1 MNISEAAWKIFKRIR
16 PLALDRFC
24 ERILEESRKI
34 CDTKNL
40 SAHKRYLSLYKHIE
54 KRDEDIAQA
63 FNDYRRSTAVLCLR
77 AMYFLDLLTDED
89 IEQFSPQVQAIIQ
102 FEA

>member
-1 MNISEAAWKIFKRIR
+1 MNIPESDWKIFKRVH
-16 PLALDRFC
+16 PLALERLC

-40 SAHKRYLSLYKHIE
+40 SAHKRYLRLYRHIE
-54 KRDEDIAQA
+54 KRDKDIAQA
-63 FNDYRRSTAVLCLR
+63 FNDYRRSTAILCLR

-89 IEQFSPQVQAIIQ
+89 LEQFSDQVQDMIQ
-102 FEA
+102 FEL